1 MEKPTRSSTSL
12 LHQSLLC
19 KNPLLLTKR
28 DSIFNAGHYRNHN
41 CYGVEAVHMQ
51 LLCRVGKGANRRT
64 LQAGEEK
71 RKQEQA
77 LLYDAIR
84 GPGVEC

>member
-1 MEKPTRSSTSL
+1 
-12 LHQSLLC
+12 
-19 KNPLLLTKR
+19 
-28 DSIFNAGHYRNHN
+28 
-41 CYGVEAVHMQ
+41 MQ